1 MIIFDDGTFITNS
14 EYPNED
20 WTGER
25 KPIVVDEDG
34 EIVVDEGSI
43 FIPGTGKAKYV
54 VPDGSELALKIKT
67 LYPNYDF
74 VLDDAGNLIDV
85 VEIEPIITE
94 EQLNTCKSKKIAESK
109 TKLAKWLNNNP
120 ILYTDGK
127 YYSVTE
133 EKQALLNGNL
143 ASYERAKSVGIEY
156 PLKWNSTGSSC
167 VEWEY
172 SDLLALSLTIAAYVA
187 PKVAI
192 QQNIELDIKACE
204 TIDEINAIVIDY
216 DRSDDG
222 SETNS

>member
-1 MIIFDDGTFITNS
+1 MIVYKDKKFITNS
-14 EYPNED
+14 EYPDTDWVGDAGFILDDNNEKD
-20 WTGER
+20 A
-25 KPIVVDEDG
+25 
-34 EIVVDEGSI
+34 EIESKIIEFYPNFELVLND
-43 FIPGTGKAKYV
+43 
-54 VPDGSELALKIKT
+54 DGSKI
-67 LYPNYDF
+67 
-74 VLDDAGNLIDV
+74 IDV
-85 VEIEPIITE
+85 VATEPVVTAEEIEAYKTKRI
-94 EQLNTCKSKKIAESK
+94 QESK
-109 TKLAKWLNNNP
+109 ILLAKWLNDNP

-172 SDLLALSLTIAAYVA
+172 NDLLALSLTIAGYVA

-204 TIDEINAIVIDY
+204 TIDEIDAVVIDY
-216 DRSDDG
+216 D
-222 SETNS
+222 EAK

>member
-1 MIIFDDGTFITNS
+1 MILYNDKRFITNS
-14 EYPNED
+14 EYPDTD
-20 WTGER
+20 WVGDADF
-25 KPIVVDEDG
+25 ILNDNDEKDA
-34 EIVVDEGSI
+34 EIE
-43 FIPGTGKAKYV
+43 
-54 VPDGSELALKIKT
+54 EKIISM
-67 LYPNYDF
+67 YPNFEF
-74 VLDDAGNLIDV
+74 VLNDDGTKIIDV
-85 VEIEPIITE
+85 IATEPVVTAEEIEAHKTKRIQESKILLAK
-94 EQLNTCKSKKIAESK
+94 QLND
-109 TKLAKWLNNNP
+109 NP

-167 VEWEY
+167 LEWEY
-172 SDLLALSLTIAAYVA
+172 NDLLALSLTIAAYVA

-204 TIDEINAIVIDY
+204 TIDEINAVVIDY
-216 DRSDDG
+216 DRNGDG

>member
-1 MIIFDDGTFITNS
+1 MVIFKDKRFITNS
-14 EYPNED
+14 EHPDDDFVGNAD
-20 WTGER
+20 
-25 KPIVVDEDG
+25 
-34 EIVVDEGSI
+34 
-43 FIPGTGKAKYV
+43 YV
-54 VPDGSELALKIKT
+54 IPDGSDLAQKIKRT
-67 LYPNYDF
+67 YPYFDF
-74 VLDDAGNLIDV
+74 VFDDDGNLVDV
-85 VEIEPIITE
+85 TEIEPIVTE
-94 EQLNTCKSKKIAESK
+94 EEIEAHKTKRIQESK
-109 TKLAKWLNNNP
+109 VLLAQWLNDNP

-172 SDLLALSLTIAAYVA
+172 NDLLALSLTIAGYVA

-204 TIDEINAIVIDY
+204 TIEDIDAVVIDY
-216 DRSDDG
+216 D
-222 SETNS
+222 EA